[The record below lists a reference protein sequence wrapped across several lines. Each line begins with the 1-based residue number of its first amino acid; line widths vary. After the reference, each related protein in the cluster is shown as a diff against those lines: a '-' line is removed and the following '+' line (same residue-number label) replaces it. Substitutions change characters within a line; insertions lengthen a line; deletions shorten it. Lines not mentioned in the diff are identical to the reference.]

1 MLTDLDLQQELNE
14 AEDLLELQIE
24 SRGQV
29 REVQIE
35 VANPETRQK
44 SKSGRP

>member
-14 AEDLLELQIE
+14 AEGLLELQVE

-29 REVQIE
+29 REVQI
-35 VANPETRQK
+35 VLANPAMSQK
-44 SKSGRP
+44 SESGNP